1 MRDRDIAAWRLA
13 SQWVTQPGADAKAVV
28 GHLLAVQAE
37 NQRQSEWA
45 VAARTVAPRAD
56 AVPDLLADGSVIR
69 THVMRPTWHYALAED
84 VGWLLDL
91 TGPRLRSSTATGL
104 VRQGFDGAFVA
115 RVSDV
120 VCASLAERPDQT
132 RQELRELVAAAGL
145 EIGGMQIAQL
155 LAVAE
160 FDQLI
165 CSGVPRDG
173 EHTYALFADRVTAPR
188 RLDPE
193 AALAEIVVRYVSG
206 HGPATVR
213 DLAYWGTLGLT
224 DLRRGLAAAKH
235 QLASFEHDGRTYW
248 HAADSEPPRASGEPR
263 GHLLMA
269 LDELHNGFQDTR
281 YALDEAGLVP
291 HATRYPAV
299 GMALV
304 DAQFVAVHTRTVTP
318 SAVRFDLIGWRNLGP
333 DDLKALAEAA
343 ERVGSY
349 LGLTSQLRVVPAS
362 SDVALDVDRPRP
374 GDRAGSPGD
383 L

>member
-13 SQWVTQPGADAKAVV
+13 SQWVTRPGADAKAVV

-56 AVPDLLADGSVIR
+56 AVPELLADGSVIR

-91 TGPRLRSSTATGL
+91 TGPRLRASTATGL

-145 EIGGMQIAQL
+145 DIGGMQVAQL
-155 LAVAE
+155 LAVVE
-160 FDQLI
+160 LDQLI

-173 EHTYALFADRVTAPR
+173 EHTYALFAERVPAPR
-188 RLDPE
+188 RLDRE
-193 AALAEIVVRYVSG
+193 EALAEIVVRYVSG

-213 DLAYWGTLGLT
+213 DLSYWGTIGLT
-224 DLRRGLAAAKH
+224 DLRRGLAAARDR
-235 QLASFEHDGRTYW
+235 LASFEHDGRTYW
-248 HAADSEPPRASGEPR
+248 HAADSEPPGAAGEPR

-318 SAVRFDLIGWRNLGP
+318 PAVRFDLIGWRSLGA
-333 DDLKALAEAA
+333 DDLAVLSEAA
-343 ERVGSY
+343 DRVGAY
-349 LGLTSQLRVVPAS
+349 LGLPAQLRVV
-362 SDVALDVDRPRP
+362 
-374 GDRAGSPGD
+374 G
-383 L
+383 

>member
-13 SQWVTQPGADAKAVV
+13 SQWVTRPGFDAKAVV

-56 AVPDLLADGSVIR
+56 SVPELLASGEVIR
-69 THVMRPTWHYALAED
+69 THVMRTTWHYALAED

-91 TGPRLRSSTATGL
+91 TGPRLRSGLAAGL

-115 RVSDV
+115 QVSDV

-145 EIGGMQIAQL
+145 EIGGIQIAQL
-155 LAVAE
+155 LAVVE
-160 FDQLI
+160 LDQLI

-173 EHTYALFADRVTAPR
+173 EHTYALFAERVPAPR
-188 RLDPE
+188 RLERDE
-193 AALAEIVVRYVSG
+193 ALAEIVVRYVSG

-224 DLRRGLAAAKH
+224 DLRRGLVAARD

-248 HAADSEPPRASGEPR
+248 HAADAEPPATTREPR
-263 GHLLMA
+263 GHLLMV

-318 SAVRFDLIGWRNLGP
+318 TSVRFDLGGWRVLSAYE
-333 DDLKALAEAA
+333 LEVLTEAA
-343 ERVGSY
+343 DRVGAY
-349 LGLTSQLRVVPAS
+349 LGLPAQLRVTQ
-362 SDVALDVDRPRP
+362 
-374 GDRAGSPGD
+374 
-383 L
+383 

>member
-13 SQWVTQPGADAKAVV
+13 AQWVTHPGPDAAAVV

-37 NQRQSEWA
+37 NPRQSEWA
-45 VAARTVAPRAD
+45 VAARTVTPRAD
-56 AVPDLLADGSVIR
+56 AVPELLASGEVIR
-69 THVMRPTWHYALAED
+69 THVMRTTWHYALAED

-91 TGPRLRSSTATGL
+91 TGPRLRTGLAAGL
-104 VRQGFDGAFVA
+104 VRQGFDAAFVA
-115 RVSDV
+115 QVSDV
-120 VCASLAERPDQT
+120 VCQSLAQTPHQT
-132 RQELRELVAAAGL
+132 RRDLRELVAAAGL
-145 EIGGMQIAQL
+145 QIGGMQIAQL
-155 LAVAE
+155 LAVVE
-160 FDQLI
+160 LDQLI

-173 EHTYALFADRVTAPR
+173 EHTYALFADRVPSPR
-188 RLDPE
+188 RLERDE
-193 AALAEIVVRYVSG
+193 ALAEIVLRYVSG

-235 QLASFEHDGRTYW
+235 RLASFEHDGRTYW
-248 HAADSEPPRASGEPR
+248 HAADSEPPATAGLPR

-318 SAVRFDLIGWRNLGP
+318 TAVRFDLIGWRELGA
-333 DDLKALAEAA
+333 DDLDVLTEAA
-343 ERVGSY
+343 DRVGSY
-349 LGLTSQLRVVPAS
+349 LGLPAQLRVV
-362 SDVALDVDRPRP
+362 
-374 GDRAGSPGD
+374 G
-383 L
+383 

>member
-13 SQWVTQPGADAKAVV
+13 SQWVTRPGADAKAVV

-56 AVPDLLADGSVIR
+56 AVPGLLADGSVIR
-69 THVMRPTWHYALAED
+69 THVMRTTWHYALAED

-91 TGPRLRSSTATGL
+91 TGPRLRSGLAAGL
-104 VRQGFDGAFVA
+104 VRQGFDGEFVA
-115 RVSDV
+115 KVTDV
-120 VCASLAERPDQT
+120 VCASLAEQPDQT

-155 LAVAE
+155 LAVVE
-160 FDQLI
+160 LDQLI
-165 CSGVPRDG
+165 CSGAPRDG
-173 EHTYALFADRVTAPR
+173 EHTYALFEQRVPAPR
-188 RLDPE
+188 RLDRE
-193 AALAEIVVRYVSG
+193 EALAEIVVRYVSG

-235 QLASFEHDGRTYW
+235 ELASFEHDGRTYW
-248 HAADSEPPRASGEPR
+248 HAVDSEPPVTAGVPR

-281 YALDEAGLVP
+281 YALDDAGLVP

-318 SAVRFDLIGWRNLGP
+318 GSVRFELVGWRPLSA
-333 DDLKALAEAA
+333 DDLAVIAEAA
-343 ERVGSY
+343 DRVGAY
-349 LGLTSQLRVVPAS
+349 LGMPAT
-362 SDVALDVDRPRP
+362 V
-374 GDRAGSPGD
+374 RAATQS
-383 L
+383 

>member
-1 MRDRDIAAWRLA
+1 MRDRDIASWRLA
-13 SQWVTQPGADAKAVV
+13 SQWLTRPGADAKAVV

-45 VAARTVAPRAD
+45 VAARTVAPLAQ
-56 AVPDLLADGSVIR
+56 AVPELLADGTVIR
-69 THVMRPTWHYALAED
+69 THVMRTTWHYALAED

-91 TGPRLRSSTATGL
+91 TGPRLRSGLAAGL
-104 VRQGFDGAFVA
+104 VRQGFDRAFVA
-115 RVSDV
+115 QVSDV
-120 VCASLAERPDQT
+120 VCASLAEQPDQT
-132 RQELRELVAAAGL
+132 RQELRELVAASGL
-145 EIGGMQIAQL
+145 EIGGLQIAQL
-155 LAVAE
+155 LAVVE
-160 FDQLI
+160 LDQLI

-173 EHTYALFADRVTAPR
+173 EHTYSLFAERVPAPR
-188 RLDPE
+188 RLDRE
-193 AALAEIVVRYVSG
+193 EALAEIVVRYVSG

-224 DLRRGLAAAKH
+224 DLRRGLAAARDR
-235 QLASFEHDGRTYW
+235 LASFEHEGRTYW
-248 HAADSEPPRASGEPR
+248 HAADSEPPAATGEPR

-318 SAVRFDLIGWRNLGP
+318 SAVRFDLIGWRSLGS
-333 DDLKALAEAA
+333 DDLEVLTEAA
-343 ERVGSY
+343 DRVGEY
-349 LGLTSQLRVVPAS
+349 LGLPAQLRAAP
-362 SDVALDVDRPRP
+362 
-374 GDRAGSPGD
+374 
-383 L
+383 

>member
-1 MRDRDIAAWRLA
+1 MRERDIAAWRLA
-13 SQWVTQPGADAKAVV
+13 SQWVTRPGTDAKAVV

-91 TGPRLRSSTATGL
+91 TGPRLRSALVAGL
-104 VRQGFDGAFVA
+104 VRQGVDGAIVA

-120 VCASLAERPDQT
+120 VCASLAEQPNQT
-132 RQELRELVAAAGL
+132 RQDLRELVAATGL

-155 LAVAE
+155 LAVVE
-160 FDQLI
+160 LDQLI
-165 CSGVPRDG
+165 CSGVPRGG
-173 EHTYALFADRVTAPR
+173 EHTYALFPERVPAPR
-188 RLDPE
+188 RLDRE
-193 AALAEIVVRYVSG
+193 EALAEIVVRYVSG

-224 DLRRGLAAAKH
+224 DLRRGLAAARDR
-235 QLASFEHDGRTYW
+235 LASFEHDGRTYW
-248 HAADSEPPRASGEPR
+248 HAADSEPPGVAGEPR

-318 SAVRFDLIGWRNLGP
+318 TSVRFDLIGWQSLGA
-333 DDLKALAEAA
+333 DDLAVLSDAA
-343 ERVGSY
+343 DRIGEY
-349 LGLTSQLRVVPAS
+349 LGLPAQLRVAP
-362 SDVALDVDRPRP
+362 
-374 GDRAGSPGD
+374 
-383 L
+383 